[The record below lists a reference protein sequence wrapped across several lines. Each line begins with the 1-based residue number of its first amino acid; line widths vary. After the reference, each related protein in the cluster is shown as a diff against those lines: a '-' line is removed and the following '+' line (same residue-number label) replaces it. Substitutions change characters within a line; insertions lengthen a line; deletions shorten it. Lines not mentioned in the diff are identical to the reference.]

1 MVSCSFGGF
10 LHLFASIKDVRL
22 LPHHLPCFLF
32 PDRIE
37 RPVLPY
43 DSQTADV

>member
-1 MVSCSFGGF
+1 MVSCSFGVF
-10 LHLFASIKDVRL
+10 LHLFASIKDVSC
-22 LPHHLPCFLF
+22 PSHVPCFLF

-43 DSQTADV
+43 DPQTADV